1 MTIQEF
7 ERDGPARLSTST
19 PRAVLFIVDWSNR
32 MQEKPPLFDE
42 LSPEDLDIMVRH
54 GIERTYQKN
63 TVVISEGDT
72 SDSLYIIREG
82 RVKAYV
88 SDEESKEIT
97 LNTQGPGEFFGE
109 LSLIDETER
118 SASVMTTEKS
128 TLVLVTRP
136 GFERCLGENPDLAIK
151 LVRLLVGRIR
161 ALTMNVKNLALLDVY
176 GRVAKTLV
184 ELAVEEDGRQVIQQR
199 MTHQDIANMVGSSRE
214 MVSRIMKELMVGGYL
229 AVENKKIVIKSKL
242 PAHW

>member
-1 MTIQEF
+1 
-7 ERDGPARLSTST
+7 
-19 PRAVLFIVDWSNR
+19 

-42 LSPEDLDIMVRH
+42 LLPEDLDIIARH
-54 GIERTYQKN
+54 GIERIFQKN
-63 TVVISEGDT
+63 TVVITEGDY
-72 SDSLYIIREG
+72 SDSLYIIRKG
-82 RVKAYV
+82 RVKAFV
-88 SDEESKEIT
+88 SDDESKEIT

-136 GFERCLGENPDLAIK
+136 GFERCLAENPDLAIK
-151 LVRLLVGRIR
+151 LIRLLVGRIR
-161 ALTMNVKNLALLDVY
+161 SLTVNVKNLALLDVY

-184 ELAVEEDGRQVIQQR
+184 KLAVEEDGQLMIQQH

-214 MVSRIMKELMVGGYL
+214 MVSRIMKDLTVGGYL
-229 AVENKKIVIKSKL
+229 AVENRKIVIRSKL
-242 PAHW
+242 PSHW